1 MVAAGYA
8 IEILFGATGLVP
20 SARNAKVS
28 DAGIGRNYT
37 TWLNI
42 AFLALAA
49 VLLVRFVTSGGLPML
64 RMMGGPPEQADHPDS
79 HHHDRH
85 TAPDHTRH
93 GGDRALTARQDPAG
107 R

>member
-64 RMMGGPPEQADHPDS
+64 RMMGGPQSRPTTPTVTTMTATPLLTTHGTAAA
-79 HHHDRH
+79 
-85 TAPDHTRH
+85 TAP
-93 GGDRALTARQDPAG
+93 
-107 R
+107 